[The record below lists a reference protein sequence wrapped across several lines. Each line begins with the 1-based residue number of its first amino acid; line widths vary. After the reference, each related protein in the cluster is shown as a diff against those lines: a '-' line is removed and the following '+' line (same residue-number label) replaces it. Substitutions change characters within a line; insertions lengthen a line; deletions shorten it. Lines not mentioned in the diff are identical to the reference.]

1 MSNASPSIRLGI
13 TPTCWT
19 NDDFPLIGD
28 HITFEQTLSEIA
40 LAGYEGCSIGHK
52 FPTSIRDL
60 GTALELRDLSITEP
74 WVSTFFT
81 VPDGADRTFRD
92 FQERIDFLTRLN
104 RFPDAGEPRVPCT
117 TIGVAEFG
125 NSVHLQSLSL
135 KNNKPVLNDAQFKQL
150 AEGLN
155 ALGEMAHRSGFE
167 LAYHPHM
174 GTGIQTQDDLI
185 RLMESTNPTF
195 VHLLLDTGHLTWAG
209 GNPLDIINGP
219 HGNRIRHVH
228 LKNLRR
234 SVLANS
240 SLDNA
245 SFEEYV
251 RAGIFTVPGD
261 PAGTIDFTPIVN
273 ALKAL
278 PYNGWMVV
286 EAEQEFRRDGL
297 QPLYY
302 AKLARQYLKKL
313 GIGPDLPRREWG
325 GTASTGGPRTSG
337 GGAGQPNGVPPQ
349 PDGGNGQSSGQPGEA
364 GRPEVVPRQ
373 PAGES
378 DRSKDGSGSSTTPPA
393 TGKSR
398 RPGP

>member
-1 MSNASPSIRLGI
+1 MSNASPSIHLGI

-40 LAGYEGCSIGHK
+40 LAGYEGCSVGHK
-52 FPTSIRDL
+52 FPTSVRDL
-60 GTALELRDLSITEP
+60 GNALELRDLSITEP

-81 VPDGADRTFRD
+81 VPDGADRTYRD
-92 FQERIDFLTRLN
+92 FHERIDFLTRLN
-104 RFPDAGEPRVPCT
+104 RFPDAGERRIPCT

-135 KNNKPVLNDAQFKQL
+135 KNNKPVLNDSQFTQL

-155 ALGEMAHRSGFE
+155 ALGEMAHRSGFN

-174 GTGIQTQDDLI
+174 GTGIQTQDDLNK
-185 RLMESTNPTF
+185 LMESTDPQF

-209 GNPLDIINGP
+209 GNPLEVINA
-219 HGNRIRHVH
+219 HGGRIRHVH

-240 SLDNA
+240 SLDSA

-261 PAGTIDFTPIVN
+261 PAGTVDFKQIIK
-273 ALKAL
+273 ALKERG
-278 PYNGWMVV
+278 YSGWMVV

-302 AKLARQYLKKL
+302 AKLARQHLKTL
-313 GIGPDLPRREWG
+313 GIGPVLPGGEGEGTVILPR
-325 GTASTGGPRTSG
+325 
-337 GGAGQPNGVPPQ
+337 QPNGKPDRPTEVLPPSI
-349 PDGGNGQSSGQPGEA
+349 PPSG
-364 GRPEVVPRQ
+364 
-373 PAGES
+373 
-378 DRSKDGSGSSTTPPA
+378 